1 MVKMPRRKP
10 GDPTSSADET
20 KLAGVAK
27 RALAAR
33 RAALNTAG
41 AAPDGRSSAHVEI
54 APAGPVADPGPI
66 VIEPLRLP
74 RSYASLA
81 AYSWRLIVIV
91 VAFVI
96 LLRVLILL
104 RIVVLPIVVALLLA
118 SLLVRPFNALR
129 ARRIGNAAAS
139 GIVLLFTILFMVG
152 LALVLSRSVANE
164 FETLGGQVS
173 EGLQEI
179 EDWLVTG
186 PLELSREQIQTFREQ
201 TRGGIEANQSRIVS
215 GVVTAG
221 HLVVEVVAGL
231 FLVLFVLFFMLKDGE
246 RIWSGMVGLFPRR
259 RRALVDDAGRKSFA
273 TLGGY
278 LRGVAITAT
287 VDAVLIGIV
296 LAVLGVPLVV
306 PLAALTFFGAFIP
319 LVGAT
324 LAGIVAA
331 LVALVAVGPVKAL
344 IVVGAIIVIQ
354 QIEGHVLAP
363 VVLGRAVQLHPL
375 AVALSL
381 AGGAVVG
388 GIVGTLLA
396 VPIVAVVATIFR
408 TLRDHA
414 TQSAYDD
421 EVELH
426 GGL

>member
-1 MVKMPRRKP
+1 
-10 GDPTSSADET
+10 
-20 KLAGVAK
+20 
-27 RALAAR
+27 
-33 RAALNTAG
+33 
-41 AAPDGRSSAHVEI
+41 
-54 APAGPVADPGPI
+54 
-66 VIEPLRLP
+66 
-74 RSYASLA
+74 
-81 AYSWRLIVIV
+81 
-91 VAFVI
+91 
-96 LLRVLILL
+96 
-104 RIVVLPIVVALLLA
+104 
-118 SLLVRPFNALR
+118 
-129 ARRIGNAAAS
+129 
-139 GIVLLFTILFMVG
+139 
-152 LALVLSRSVANE
+152 
-164 FETLGGQVS
+164 
-173 EGLQEI
+173 
-179 EDWLVTG
+179 
-186 PLELSREQIQTFREQ
+186 
-201 TRGGIEANQSRIVS
+201 
-215 GVVTAG
+215 
-221 HLVVEVVAGL
+221 
-231 FLVLFVLFFMLKDGE
+231 
-246 RIWSGMVGLFPRR
+246 MVGLFPRR

-287 VDAVLIGIV
+287 VDAVLIGIT

-344 IVVGAIIVIQ
+344 IVVGAIILIQ

-363 VVLGRAVQLHPL
+363 IVLGRAVQLHPL
-375 AVALSL
+375 AVALAL
-381 AGGAVVG
+381 AGGAVIG

-426 GGL
+426 GGI

>member
-1 MVKMPRRKP
+1 MVKMPRRRP
-10 GDPTSSADET
+10 ADPSQ
-20 KLAGVAK
+20 
-27 RALAAR
+27 
-33 RAALNTAG
+33 AG
-41 AAPDGRSSAHVEI
+41 AATSRAAATKRGASPDGRSSARVEI
-54 APAGPVADPGPI
+54 APAGPVADPGPT

-96 LLRVLILL
+96 LLRALVLL
-104 RIVVLPIVVALLLA
+104 RIVVLPIIVALLLA
-118 SLLVRPFNALR
+118 ALLV
-129 ARRIGNAAAS
+129 RRIGNGAAS
-139 GIVLLFTILFMVG
+139 GIVLLFTVLIFVG
-152 LALVLSRSVANE
+152 MALVLSRSVANE

-173 EGLQEI
+173 EGIQEI

-186 PLELSREQIQTFREQ
+186 PLELSREQIQSFREQ
-201 TRGGIEANQSRIVS
+201 TRGGIEENQSRIVS

-246 RIWSGMVGLFPRR
+246 RIWAGMVGLFPRR
-259 RRALVDDAGRKSFA
+259 RRSLVDDAGRKSFA

-287 VDAVLIGIV
+287 VDAVLIGIT

-344 IVVGAIIVIQ
+344 IVVGAIILIQ

-363 VVLGRAVQLHPL
+363 IVLGRAVQLHPL
-375 AVALSL
+375 AVALAL
-381 AGGAVVG
+381 AGGAVIG

-426 GGL
+426 GGI